1 MSTAPP
7 APNTAPDR
15 PPTPTA
21 TAAPAAMPARTG
33 RDGRRLATPADGD
46 RVPAGPGRA
55 ADGSAA
61 PAPARLG
68 LVVLLAAFF
77 VVTLDFFI
85 VNVALPSMQAD
96 LGAGAGAVTAWVT
109 GYAIAMGAFLVLGAR
124 LGDRLGRRRMF
135 LRGIATFTLASAA
148 CGLAPDPTTLAIA
161 RIVQGLGAALLTP
174 QVLGT
179 LTATTEG
186 EARVRVL
193 TIYGL
198 TAGLAAVSGQLLGG
212 LLIEVDLLGLG
223 WRACF
228 LVNVPVGI
236 AALAL
241 AGRAVPE
248 TRAAR
253 RLAIDG
259 PSVALLAAGLGLLV
273 FPLSEGR
280 ERDWPL
286 WCVLGLAAGLVL
298 LVELALRQRSLA
310 RHGADPLVDLGLFRV
325 RAFGVGTVV
334 ILVVQT
340 GIASSFFVLAL
351 ALQDGL
357 GLRPLDSGLVFTTL
371 AVGYVA
377 SSIAAPALQARL
389 GRTIL
394 IAGAALSALGE
405 ALLALTAGEVHAGGS
420 VAALLPG
427 LVVAGIGMGL
437 VFAPSV
443 SLALAET
450 DTERSGE
457 ASGVVTTVQQTG
469 GAIGVALLA
478 IVFYDALGAGDV
490 AGAFEAASWCLVG
503 QSALIGLL
511 ALGLRRG

>member
-1 MSTAPP
+1 MSTATPT
-7 APNTAPDR
+7 PNAAPDR
-15 PPTPTA
+15 AGPAAGAGPALAPASSETPGRTGAA
-21 TAAPAAMPARTG
+21 TAPRTTGPPEAPATSG
-33 RDGRRLATPADGD
+33 
-46 RVPAGPGRA
+46 
-55 ADGSAA
+55 
-61 PAPARLG
+61 LG

-96 LGAGAGAVTAWVT
+96 LDAGAGAVTAWVT

-135 LRGIATFTLASAA
+135 LWGLATFTLASAA
-148 CGLAPDPTTLAIA
+148 CGVAPDPTTLAAA
-161 RIVQGLGAALLTP
+161 RIAQGLGAALLTP

-179 LTATTEG
+179 LTATTDG
-186 EARVRVL
+186 DARVRVL

-212 LLIEVDLLGLG
+212 LLIEVDLLGLD

-236 AALAL
+236 AAMLLAR
-241 AGRAVPE
+241 RAVPE

-286 WCVLGLAAGLVL
+286 WCVLGLVAGVAL
-298 LVELALRQRSLA
+298 LAEFAVRQRSLA
-310 RHGADPLVDLGLFRV
+310 RSGADPLVDLGLFRG
-325 RAFGVGTVV
+325 RTFGLGTVV

-340 GIASSFFVLAL
+340 GIAASFFVLAL
-351 ALQDGL
+351 ALQGGL
-357 GLRPLDSGLVFTTL
+357 GLSPLESGLVFTTL
-371 AVGYVA
+371 AVGYVG

-394 IAGAALSALGE
+394 IAGAALSAAGE
-405 ALLALTAGEVHAGGS
+405 TALALTAGEVHAGGS
-420 VAALLPG
+420 VAALIPG
-427 LVVAGIGMGL
+427 LVIAGIGMGM

-450 DTERSGE
+450 DAERSGE
-457 ASGVVTTVQQTG
+457 ASGVVTTVQQVG
-469 GAIGVALLA
+469 GAIGVAVLA

-503 QSALIGLL
+503 QSVAIGLL

>member
-1 MSTAPP
+1 MST
-7 APNTAPDR
+7 TAPTREIAGVARSGPVPD
-15 PPTPTA
+15 A
-21 TAAPAAMPARTG
+21 TTG
-33 RDGRRLATPADGD
+33 
-46 RVPAGPGRA
+46 
-55 ADGSAA
+55 
-61 PAPARLG
+61 LG

-96 LGAGAGAVTAWVT
+96 LTAGSGALTVWVA
-109 GYAIAMGAFLVLGAR
+109 GYAIALGAFLVLGAR

-135 LRGIATFTLASAA
+135 LWGLATFTLASAA
-148 CGLAPDPTTLAIA
+148 CGAAPDPTTLSVA
-161 RIVQGLGAALLTP
+161 RIAQGLGAALLTP

-212 LLIEVDLLGLG
+212 VLLDVDLFGLG

-236 AALAL
+236 VALVL

-253 RLAIDG
+253 RLSID
-259 PSVALLAAGLGLLV
+259 PSSVAMLALGLGLVVL
-273 FPLSEGR
+273 PLAEGR
-280 ERDWPL
+280 ERGWPL
-286 WCVLGLAAGLVL
+286 WCVVAMVAGVVL
-298 LVELALRQRSLA
+298 LLDFALRQRSLA
-310 RHGADPLVDLGLFRV
+310 RGGAVDPLVDLAMLRD
-325 RAFGVGTVV
+325 RTFGVGTVV
-334 ILVVQT
+334 CFVVQT

-351 ALQDGL
+351 ALQGGL
-357 GLRPLDSGLVFTTL
+357 GLDPLESGLVFTTL

-377 SSIAAPALQARL
+377 SSMAAPALQARWGRGILL
-389 GRTIL
+389 G
-394 IAGAALSALGE
+394 GAAVSAVGE
-405 ALLALTAGEVHAGGS
+405 AALALTAGEVHAGGS
-420 VAALLPG
+420 AAALIPG
-427 LVVAGIGMGL
+427 LVVAGIGMGM

-450 DTERSGE
+450 DGGRSGE
-457 ASGVVTTVQQTG
+457 ASGVITTVQEIG
-469 GAIGVALLA
+469 GAVGVALLA
-478 IVFYDALGAGDV
+478 IVFYGALGTGGDV
-490 AGAFEAASWCLVG
+490 AHAFAVASWCLVG
-503 QSALIGLL
+503 QSVLVGLL
-511 ALGLRRG
+511 ALGLRRHRG